1 MFNTNTLEI
10 NVTKLIAAVTLAAFI
25 ASVLA

>member
-1 MFNTNTLEI
+1 MFNSNTLES
-10 NVTKLIAAVTLAAFI
+10 NLTKLIAAATLAAFI

>member
-1 MFNTNTLEI
+1 MFNRNTLES
-10 NVTKLIAAVTLAAFI
+10 NLTKLIAAALLAAFI